1 MLIEPAV
8 AAGIVKC
15 IQNCSKDT
23 KIATLALPWSLLLP
37 VNLLRTCCHANK
49 RDPKKDLAKLSEKIK
64 SKQGTFSPRCY
75 FSIYVEHTQWFIL
88 QCHTCVKR

>member
-8 AAGIVKC
+8 TTGIVKC
-15 IQNCSKDT
+15 IQNSSKDT
-23 KIATLALPWSLLLP
+23 KMATLALPRSLLLP
-37 VNLLRTCCHANK
+37 LNLLRTCCHPSK
-49 RDPKKDLAKLSEKIK
+49 RDPKKDLTKLSEKIK
-64 SKQGTFSPRCY
+64 SKKGNFSPRCY